1 MVMWCRSQDKSSN
14 ESIQWQ
20 NSSSW
25 RNQRS
30 SVCRRNGQSP
40 HPWLHPESG
49 SEGEEREA
57 HFLNLPSSSFPSFSL
72 DRRTKSYHKK
82 CKVSLPFP
90 EHLTPSFRAVCE
102 LAPPANGTFS
112 DCFCTL
118 ASGPSRPHSAA
129 GTHSCRQPVLTK
141 PWLPRGRQHALSFF

>member
-1 MVMWCRSQDKSSN
+1 MKVSSGKIAPAGVTN
-14 ESIQWQ
+14 APLCVGGTA
-20 NSSSW
+20 
-25 RNQRS
+25 RVLTPGCTQRADL
-30 SVCRRNGQSP
+30 RER
-40 HPWLHPESG
+40 
-49 SEGEEREA
+49 REA